1 MGREKNSIQKPKE
14 MKLISALVAVAAAE
28 WNGQSETDTCGMQLS
43 GASMVNST
51 CTVSGSNIKSMYAG
65 NGAFIDSNGDLTG
78 FDGISGD
85 ADVIVFSDQACS
97 SGTYNS
103 TCWDASISCTNNG
116 AAPAGVMFMETVNA
130 AHAGMLNLQIAGV
143 SAGDVVSIALNDGN
157 GNGAGLTNIT
167 SSGGVASATESAS
180 GMFSVTA
187 GENFG
192 DLLQVTV
199 NSDAVVDLFKSTVSA

>member
-1 MGREKNSIQKPKE
+1 
-14 MKLISALVAVAAAE
+14 
-28 WNGQSETDTCGMQLS
+28 
-43 GASMVNST
+43 MVNST

-85 ADVIVFSDQACS
+85 ADVIVFFDQDCS
-97 SGTYNS
+97 SGECDNS

-116 AAPAGVMFMETVNA
+116 EATSGVMFMETVNSGSA
-130 AHAGMLNLQIAGV
+130 TGNLNLQIAGV
-143 SAGDVVSIALNDGN
+143 NAGDVISIALNNGEGN
-157 GNGAGLTNIT
+157 GVGLANIT
-167 SSGGVASATESAS
+167 SSGGVASVEESAS

-192 DLLQVTV
+192 DLLQVSV
-199 NSDAVVDLFKSTVSA
+199 NADDTVDLFKSTVSA